1 MQQNNSILFSFSYVV
16 IILDMILTFKKMQN
30 LTGCISKWYS
40 GILIHVFLQLKA
52 KDCNYLHSEL
62 LDWFKHEKQRFLLNN
77 SKANF
82 PG

>member
-1 MQQNNSILFSFSYVV
+1 
-16 IILDMILTFKKMQN
+16 MQN
-30 LTGCISKWYS
+30 LIGYISKWYS

-52 KDCNYLHSEL
+52 KDCNYLHSEF

-82 PG
+82 QE